1 MIVHTLHSYIN
12 PGFLKHMC
20 QYLLFSL
27 ECKTEKGKHCIF
39 PFEFR
44 GKKYNACTVD
54 YSKKKKWCATAVHR
68 NGTVIKNNWGYCVM
82 DFEGKI
88 YFHFLYIYKS
98 ADYYVIML
106 LVCLTVL
113 AKAPYQKSFVQSTW
127 RVFSD

>member
-1 MIVHTLHSYIN
+1 M
-12 PGFLKHMC
+12 
-20 QYLLFSL
+20 FSL

-82 DFEGKI
+82 DYEGKI

-98 ADYYVIML
+98 ADDYVWDRWKRL
-106 LVCLTVL
+106 LRASLYLRRHLTRKVL
-113 AKAPYQKSFVQSTW
+113 CKAHGGYFLTHLATGNV
-127 RVFSD
+127 